1 MKVALTQSV
10 GRLVG
15 LEQALKA
22 RGYEV
27 VRSPLIRTEPL
38 LSAAVRERAAALL
51 ACPWLLFTSPAAVE
65 AWQALALP
73 LHGVMPRLGAVGAKT
88 AQVIE
93 GCGSELTLIGKP
105 ATAEGLAEVFLES
118 PLAASPVGLP
128 RGDRALPTLPVLLE
142 KMGFVVR
149 PVVIYRTRLLP
160 WAASEVQ
167 AVILASPSAVEA
179 LPEEVG
185 VSAALIAIGPS
196 TGAAIR
202 ELGWRCVQ
210 AARPDT
216 ESVLAALERSVTA

>member
-1 MKVALTQSV
+1 MKVVLTQSV

-15 LEQALKA
+15 LEQALTA

-51 ACPWLLFTSPAAVE
+51 ACPWLLFTSPAGVE
-65 AWQALALP
+65 AWRALALP
-73 LHGVMPRLGAVGAKT
+73 LHGAMPRLGAVGAKT
-88 AQVIE
+88 AKVIE
-93 GCGSELTLIGKP
+93 GYGGEVKLIGQP
-105 ATAEGLAEVFLES
+105 ATAEGLAEAFLES
-118 PLAASPVGLP
+118 PLAAAPVGLP

-142 KMGFVVR
+142 KMGFAVR
-149 PVVIYRTRLLP
+149 PVVVYRTRLLP

-185 VSAALIAIGPS
+185 VSATLIAIGPS

-202 ELGWRCVQ
+202 ELGWPYVQ
-210 AARPDT
+210 AARPEVT
-216 ESVLAALERSVTA
+216 AVLAALEGVHG

>member
-10 GRLVG
+10 GRLMG
-15 LEQALKA
+15 LEPALTA

-51 ACPWLLFTSPAAVE
+51 ACPWLLFTSPAGVE
-65 AWQALALP
+65 SWRALKLP
-73 LHGVMPRLGAVGAKT
+73 LEGLRARLGAVGAKT
-88 AQVIE
+88 AKVIA
-93 GCGSELTLIGKP
+93 GCGGELALIGEP
-105 ATAEGLAEVFLES
+105 ATAEGLAEAFLES

-142 KMGFVVR
+142 KMGFAVR

-160 WAASEVQ
+160 WVAGEVQ

-185 VSAALIAIGPS
+185 VSATLIAIGPS

-210 AARPDT
+210 AARPEAT
-216 ESVLAALERSVTA
+216 AVLAALEGVHG